1 MLEHWRTLQEG
12 WVTLA
17 PFIISQKWQLEQTQ
31 VYDKPEVLRPVYF
44 LTQQNLWAL
53 FFACRAKF
61 TVSSVNVPKFAILTA
76 KLEL

>member
-17 PFIISQKWQLEQTQ
+17 PFMISQKWQLKQTQ

-44 LTQQNLWAL
+44 LTQQNL
-53 FFACRAKF
+53 CRAKF